1 MHTEGRGA
9 LFQPVVA
16 YAALGLSSV
25 TYFIANSGDAVT
37 DATGTVWSGHALN
50 ESMMIVNL
58 FSAVVLAFL
67 AVVKLARGDI
77 ADRDRVV
84 A

>member
-1 MHTEGRGA
+1 
-9 LFQPVVA
+9 
-16 YAALGLSSV
+16 
-25 TYFIANSGDAVT
+25 
-37 DATGTVWSGHALN
+37 
-50 ESMMIVNL
+50 MMIVNL